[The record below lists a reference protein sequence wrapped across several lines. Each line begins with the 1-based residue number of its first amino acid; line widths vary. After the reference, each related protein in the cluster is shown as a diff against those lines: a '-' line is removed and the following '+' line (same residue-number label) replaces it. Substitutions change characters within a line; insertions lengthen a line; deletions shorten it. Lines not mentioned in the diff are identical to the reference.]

1 MTDKKI
7 TVIGAGNSGLVMA
20 SHLAYYE
27 YNICLWNRSEETINK
42 ILKTKT
48 IYLNGQI
55 TAKVKISHVTT
66 SIQEALKDSEIILIT
81 TPANSHYDL
90 AKIIAPYIEKNSLI
104 ILNPGRTFGA
114 LEFLNTLISE
124 NCKNIPSICETQTI
138 IYTCRKTAEDKVS
151 LLAFKNSVL
160 ISCINSKIE
169 AIMGKLPNELQK
181 YMKPTENFLQTSL
194 GNVGMILH
202 CAPVLL
208 NTGWIENKKH
218 KFRYYY
224 EGITPI
230 IAGFLEKIDNERLA
244 VASKFGVKIRSVSQ
258 WLNESYDVHGKNLYE
273 SIQQVESYSTI
284 DAPESLMHRYL
295 FEDICT
301 GLVPIEA
308 LGKKL
313 GLEMKNTSLIID
325 LATEMLNYDFRF
337 NGRNEE
343 KLKLID
349 KNFNCL
355 NLFKI

>member
-1 MTDKKI
+1 MNNKKI

-20 SHLAYYE
+20 AHLAYHG
-27 YNICLWNRSEETINK
+27 YNICLWNRSKKTIDK

-48 IYLNGQI
+48 IYLNVKI
-55 TAKVKISHVTT
+55 TAKVKLSNVTT
-66 SIQEALKDSEIILIT
+66 SIQEALKDSGIILIT
-81 TPANSHYDL
+81 TPANAHYDL
-90 AKIIAPYIEKNSLI
+90 ARIMSPYIEKDSTI

-124 NCKNIPSICETQTI
+124 NCQNIPSICETQTI

-160 ISCINSKIE
+160 ISCINNKIE
-169 AIMGKLPNELQK
+169 DILKNLPLELQK
-181 YMKPTENFLQTSL
+181 YFKPTENFLRTSL

-208 NTGWIENKKH
+208 NSGWIENKKH

-224 EGITPI
+224 EGITPS
-230 IAGFLEKIDNERLA
+230 IAGFLEKIDDERLA

-273 SIQQVESYSTI
+273 SIQQVESYRTI

-337 NGRNEE
+337 NGRNAE

-355 NLFKI
+355 KLFNY